1 MAPTFAILLPFALT
15 AAILLPAAGSSAR
28 PERITPGTPY
38 YDDDYSCVKQIC
50 DLAAESNYEEVYQL
64 YSYYE
69 AQYDE
74 AERVIRF
81 IEYRKGEKIRTEEY
95 RYDGTGKPL
104 HKKVTR
110 GGGQVEIIDLG
121 SEAEQG
127 DGPPGPV

>member
-1 MAPTFAILLPFALT
+1 MAPTLATFLPCVLA

-50 DLAAESNYEEVYQL
+50 DLVAESNYEEVYQL

-69 AQYDE
+69 ATYDE

-95 RYDGTGKPL
+95 SYDGTGKPMR
-104 HKKVTR
+104 KKVTH
-110 GGGQVEIIDLG
+110 GGGQVENIDLG

-127 DGPPGPV
+127 DGPPGPI